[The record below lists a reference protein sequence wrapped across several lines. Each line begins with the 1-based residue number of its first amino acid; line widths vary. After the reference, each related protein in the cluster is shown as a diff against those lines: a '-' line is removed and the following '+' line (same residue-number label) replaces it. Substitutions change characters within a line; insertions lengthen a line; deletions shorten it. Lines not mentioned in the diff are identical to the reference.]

1 MSSCRLMLPT
11 CLQEISCS
19 VAISSKYTQTTP
31 EKLCK
36 LLQLVM
42 LTRSN
47 FLQPTTSTTCNN
59 EVIYKQTYGKLGSL
73 LSPVQ
78 VRHSELPHTG
88 SDFF

>member
-1 MSSCRLMLPT
+1 
-11 CLQEISCS
+11 
-19 VAISSKYTQTTP
+19 
-31 EKLCK
+31 
-36 LLQLVM
+36 M

-88 SDFF
+88 SDLF